1 MPEMK
6 PGIKITSYHTKQKT
20 QIWDQDLESI
30 PKGRGM
36 CAGKVLA
43 FLFLISIC
51 LSVSESLLD
60 STTRLES
67 WIDSIEFLT
76 FTSQY

>member
-20 QIWDQDLESI
+20 QIWDQDLESGI
-30 PKGRGM
+30 NPRGM

-60 STTRLES
+60 STRVES